1 MNLAPLT
8 QRFVLHFGEM
18 GSRWGINR
26 TVGQIYALLYVSPRA
41 LNADDIGE
49 ALAFSRSNVSM
60 GLKELQSWNLV
71 RLQHLPN
78 DRREYFQAPDDVWA
92 IFRTLAEERRKREI
106 DPTLSMLRDALME
119 TPSVGDEI
127 HAQARM
133 RQMHDLIEL
142 MTGWL
147 ADVQKMDSATLVS
160 LMKMGAK
167 ELQSWNLVRLQ
178 HLPNDRREYF
188 QAPDDVWAIFRTLA
202 EERRK
207 REIDPT
213 LSMLRDALMETPAAG
228 DDIHAQARMRQMHD
242 LIELM
247 TGWLADVQ
255 KMDSATLVSLMKMGA
270 KVQKLLEVKSKISNT
285 VKSGLGGRRAKLLT
299 PAQTFGVQNERLSD
313 TASPAP
319 EGDDTG
325 KGL

>member
-78 DRREYFQAPDDVWA
+78 DRREYFQAPDDVWV
-92 IFRTLAEERRKREI
+92 IFRTLAEQRRKREI
-106 DPTLSMLRDALME
+106 DPTLSMLRDALMDQSAE
-119 TPSVGDEI
+119 GDDI

-133 RQMHDLIEL
+133 RQMHNLIEL

-147 ADVQKMDSATLVS
+147 ADVQKMDST
-160 LMKMGAK
+160 
-167 ELQSWNLVRLQ
+167 
-178 HLPNDRREYF
+178 
-188 QAPDDVWAIFRTLA
+188 
-202 EERRK
+202 
-207 REIDPT
+207 
-213 LSMLRDALMETPAAG
+213 
-228 DDIHAQARMRQMHD
+228 
-242 LIELM
+242 
-247 TGWLADVQ
+247 
-255 KMDSATLVSLMKMGA
+255 TLVSLMKMGA
-270 KVQKLLEVKSKISNT
+270 KVQKLLEVKDKVTRT
-285 VKSGLGGRRAKLLT
+285 VKAGLTGGAA
-299 PAQTFGVQNERLSD
+299 PDSPVIAVAQAAQLPDADRS
-313 TASPAP
+313 
-319 EGDDTG
+319 
-325 KGL
+325 